1 MEHNSN
7 ADFVYFQLLPTNY
20 IELLVCQ
27 LEQSKDEVHTMNIT
41 ISVLIMS
48 KKVRNLCG
56 HNLFKQDMFQKGL

>member
-48 KKVRNLCG
+48 KKV
-56 HNLFKQDMFQKGL
+56 